1 MVQLGRGLRPSEML
15 SLTKGDVIFPEES
28 ISFGQRGIIINLG
41 TKKGTKAKRPQAV
54 IAPNESLEALLLRR
68 VAQCLQ
74 NDDDRFFPFTI
85 KQYNALLKRAEDR
98 LQISVGYTPHSPRAG
113 FASQARAGGM
123 DFVELREQGRW
134 LSDSS
139 LRVYLDVLG
148 AASLECEMKLKGLH
162 EHMSRAVAV
171 IKQVLSAEALAVGL
185 GAKAVR
191 FSHHGGPPP
200 PRGGSSGTAPAAAAG
215 SAGPRRCR

>member
-1 MVQLGRGLRPSEML
+1 
-15 SLTKGDVIFPEES
+15 
-28 ISFGQRGIIINLG
+28 
-41 TKKGTKAKRPQAV
+41 
-54 IAPNESLEALLLRR
+54 
-68 VAQCLQ
+68 
-74 NDDDRFFPFTI
+74 
-85 KQYNALLKRAEDR
+85 
-98 LQISVGYTPHSPRAG
+98 
-113 FASQARAGGM
+113 M

-134 LSDSS
+134 LSDTS

-191 FSHHGGPPP
+191 FSHHGGPSPP
-200 PRGGSSGTAPAAAAG
+200 SSGSGAVAAG
-215 SAGPRRCR
+215 GRSSPARS